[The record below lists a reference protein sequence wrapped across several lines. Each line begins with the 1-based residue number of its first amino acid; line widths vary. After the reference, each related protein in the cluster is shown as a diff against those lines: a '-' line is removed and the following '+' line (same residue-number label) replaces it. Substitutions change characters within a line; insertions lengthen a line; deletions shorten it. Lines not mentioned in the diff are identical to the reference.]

1 MKKTYAGNA
10 MEKPT
15 YRGLAEIEVMKKLQE
30 YGYNELPSTVRQRNF
45 LTIGFEAIKEPMIL
59 LLLIAGVIYLV
70 LGDPREAIVLLIFVV
85 VIITILIFQQQ
96 KTEHVLEALRDLTSP
111 RALVIRDGKY
121 KRIAGK
127 EVVIEDI
134 IVLKEGDRIAA
145 DAILLTCHD
154 LRVNE
159 SLLTGESIS
168 VSKIKSDKD
177 QLKKPQPGGDDSPY
191 VYSGTMVT
199 QGQGIAKVIA
209 TGTKTEI
216 GKIGKIIQEIKPE
229 KTPLQKMTNR
239 LVRNLVI
246 LGLILCAIIIVV
258 YGFTRGSWL
267 GGILAGITFAMATL
281 PEEFPVI
288 LTVFFALGAWRI
300 SKLQVLT
307 RQIPAIET
315 LGATTVLCVDKTGTL
330 TLNQMK
336 VNELFSDGDAYTID
350 FEMKSVL
357 PDKYHEL
364 VEYSILASEIEPF
377 DAMEIA
383 IHELGKHYLG
393 NTKRLHSDRSL
404 IHEYELTP
412 NLLVMT
418 HVWEIPGQS
427 DYAVATKG
435 APETVYKLCH
445 LEEQT
450 TKELSNYAN
459 IMAKKG
465 LRVLGVAKAIFTGDH
480 WPKTPEGFKFSFLGL
495 VGLSDPIRSTAK
507 HAIDHCI
514 NAGVRVVMIT
524 GDYPITALAI
534 AKQLDFQTQDGIVTG
549 DDIEKKT
556 DASLKEKVN
565 KANIFARILPKQ
577 KLKII
582 HILKSNGEVVA
593 MTGDGVNDAPALKA
607 AHIGIAMGQRG
618 TDVAREASSIVLLN
632 DDLSSIVE
640 AIKLGRRIFDNIKKA
655 MAYIFAVHI
664 PIAGLTLIP
673 LIVGWPLLFFPIHIA
688 FLQLII
694 DPACS
699 IAFEAEPE
707 EKGIMNRPPRKLKKS
722 IFSRRMI
729 VVSII
734 QGIIVLIICLSIYG
748 IAIFLNKTENE
759 ARALAFTTLVIANLC
774 LILTNRSW
782 SNTII
787 ENIKKPNPAMWWII
801 GGAVVFISAALFV
814 PFMRHLFHFDSLNL
828 NDIVLCITAGIFSI
842 VWFELIKI
850 ISKKFKLKLD
860 EL

>member
-1 MKKTYAGNA
+1 
-10 MEKPT
+10 MEKPI
-15 YRGLAEIEVMKKLQE
+15 YNGLSEIEVVKKLKEQ
-30 YGYNELPSTVRQRNF
+30 GYNELPATIKQRNW
-45 LTIGFEAIKEPMIL
+45 LTIALEAIREPMIL
-59 LLLIAGVIYLV
+59 LLLIAGAIYLV
-70 LGDPREAIVLLIFVV
+70 LGDPKEAIVLLIFVA
-85 VIITILIFQQQ
+85 VIIVILVFQQR

-111 RALVIRDGKY
+111 RALVIRDNIY
-121 KRIAGK
+121 KRIAGR
-127 EVVIEDI
+127 EVVVEDI
-134 IVLKEGDRIAA
+134 VVLKEGDRIPA

-159 SLLTGESIS
+159 SMLTGEAIS
-168 VSKIKSDKD
+168 VSKKKSDDNIPKN
-177 QLKKPQPGGDDSPY
+177 QQPGGDNLPY

-216 GKIGKIIQEIKPE
+216 GKIGKVIQEIKPE
-229 KTPLQKMTNR
+229 KTPLQKMTGR
-239 LVRNLVI
+239 LVKNLVI
-246 LGLILCAIIIVV
+246 LGLSLCTIIIII

-330 TLNQMK
+330 TLNQMRVDELFIDK
-336 VNELFSDGDAYTID
+336 AYTVDFVNEP
-350 FEMKSVL
+350 VL
-357 PDKYHEL
+357 PSKYHDI
-364 VEYSILASEIEPF
+364 VEFSILASEIEPF

-383 IHELGKHYLG
+383 IHKLGEHYLKD
-393 NTKRLHSDRSL
+393 TKHLHADRTL

-412 NLLVMT
+412 DLLVIT
-418 HVWEIPGQS
+418 HVWKIPDQS
-427 DYAVATKG
+427 DYIVATKG
-435 APETVYKLCH
+435 SPEAVYKLCH
-445 LEEQT
+445 LDEET
-450 TKELSNYAN
+450 TKQQSNYAN
-459 IMAKKG
+459 SMAKKG

-480 WPKTPEGFKFSFLGL
+480 WPKTPQGFKFEFLGL
-495 VGLSDPIRSTAK
+495 VGLSDPVRPSAK
-507 HAIDHCI
+507 HAIDHCHR
-514 NAGVRVVMIT
+514 AGVRVVMIT
-524 GDYPITALAI
+524 GDYPTTALAI
-534 AKQLDFQTQDGIVTG
+534 AKQLGMQKHDEIITGNEIVKTT
-549 DDIEKKT
+549 DD
-556 DASLKEKVN
+556 SLKEQVN
-565 KANIFARILPKQ
+565 KTNIFARILPRQ

-582 HILKSNGEVVA
+582 HILKSNDEIVA

-640 AIKLGRRIFDNIKKA
+640 AIKLGRRIFNNIKKA

-707 EKGIMNRPPRKLKKS
+707 EKNIMNRPPRKLQRS

-729 VVSII
+729 VLSII
-734 QGIIVLIICLSIYG
+734 QGIIVLIISLSIYG
-748 IAIFLNKTENE
+748 SALYINKTEDE

-782 SNTII
+782 SGTII
-787 ENIKKPNPAMWWII
+787 ENIQKPNSAMWWII
-801 GGAVVFISAALFV
+801 GGALVLISAALFI
-814 PFMRHLFHFDSLNL
+814 PFMRHLFHFDFLHL
-828 NDIVLCITAGIFSI
+828 NDIILCLTAGIFSI

-860 EL
+860 E

>member
-1 MKKTYAGNA
+1 
-10 MEKPT
+10 MEKISFN
-15 YRGLAEIEVMKKLQE
+15 GLSEIEANQKLKE
-30 YGYNELPSTVRQRNF
+30 HGYNELPSTIRHRNF
-45 LTIGFEAIKEPMIL
+45 LTIALEAIQEPMIL
-59 LLLIAGVIYLV
+59 LLLIAGAIYLV
-70 LGDPREAIVLLIFVV
+70 LGDPKEAIVLLIFVL
-85 VIITILIFQQQ
+85 VIITILVFQQR

-111 RALVIRDGKY
+111 RALVIRDGNY
-121 KRIAGK
+121 KRIAGR
-127 EVVIEDI
+127 EVVLEDI
-134 IVLKEGDRIAA
+134 LVLKEGDRIPA

-159 SLLTGESIS
+159 SMLTGEAIS
-168 VSKIKSDKD
+168 VSKIKLDDIK
-177 QLKKPQPGGDDSPY
+177 LKTPSPGGDDSPY

-209 TGTKTEI
+209 TGANTEI
-216 GKIGKIIQEIKPE
+216 GKIGKVIQEIKPE
-229 KTPLQKMTNR
+229 KTPLQKMTHR

-246 LGLILCAIIIVV
+246 LGLSLCAIIILI

-330 TLNQMK
+330 TLNQMR
-336 VNELFSDGDAYTID
+336 VNELFIDNDAHTID
-350 FEMKSVL
+350 FANETVL
-357 PDKYHEL
+357 PDKYHEII
-364 VEYSILASEIEPF
+364 EFSILASEIEPF

-383 IHELGKHYLG
+383 IHQLGEHYLK
-393 NTKRLHSDRSL
+393 NTKHLHPNRIL

-412 NLLVMT
+412 DLLVMT
-418 HVWEIPGQS
+418 HVWKTSSQS
-427 DYAVATKG
+427 DYIVATKG
-435 APETVYKLCH
+435 APEAVYKLCH
-445 LEEQT
+445 LDAQT
-450 TKELSNYAN
+450 TKQLSNYAN
-459 IMAKKG
+459 TMAKKG
-465 LRVLGVAKAIFTGDH
+465 LRVLGVGKAVFNGEQ
-480 WPKTPEGFKFSFLGL
+480 WPKTPEGFKFQFLGL
-495 VGLSDPIRSTAK
+495 IGLSDPIRPTAK
-507 HAIDHCI
+507 HAIDHCHS
-514 NAGVRVVMIT
+514 AGIRVVMIT
-524 GDYPITALAI
+524 GDYPTTALAI
-534 AKQLDFQTQDGIVTG
+534 AKQLDMQKHDEIVTG
-549 DDIEKKT
+549 NEIEKTT
-556 DASLKEKVN
+556 DVNLKEKIN
-565 KANIFARILPKQ
+565 KTNIFARILPRQ

-582 HILKSNGEVVA
+582 YMLKSNDEIVA

-607 AHIGIAMGQRG
+607 AHIGIAMGERG

-707 EKGIMNRPPRKLKKS
+707 EKNIMNRPPRKLQKS

-729 VVSII
+729 VLSII
-734 QGIIVLIICLSIYG
+734 QGIIVLMISLSIYG
-748 IAIFLNKTENE
+748 IALFFNKTENE
-759 ARALAFTTLVIANLC
+759 ARALAFTTLIIANLC

-782 SNTII
+782 SGTIL
-787 ENIKKPNPAMWWII
+787 ENFKKPNPSMWWII
-801 GGAVVFISAALFV
+801 GGGLIFISAALYI
-814 PFMRHLFHFDSLNL
+814 PFMRHLFHFDFLHF
-828 NDIVLCITAGIFSI
+828 NDIILCLTAGIFST
-842 VWFELIKI
+842 VWFELSKI
-850 ISKKFKLKLD
+850 ISKKFKFKLD
-860 EL
+860 ER

>member
-1 MKKTYAGNA
+1 
-10 MEKPT
+10 MEKLICN
-15 YRGLAEIEVMKKLQE
+15 GLSEIEADKKLKE
-30 YGYNELPSTVRQRNF
+30 HGYNELPSTIRQRNF
-45 LTIGFEAIKEPMIL
+45 LTIALEAIREPMIL
-59 LLLIAGVIYLV
+59 LLLIAGAIYLV
-70 LGDPREAIVLLIFVV
+70 LGDPKEAIVLLIFVL
-85 VIITILIFQQQ
+85 VIITILVFQQR

-121 KRIAGK
+121 QRIAGR
-127 EVVIEDI
+127 EVVLEDI
-134 IVLKEGDRIAA
+134 LVLKEGDRIPA

-159 SLLTGESIS
+159 SMLTGEAIS
-168 VSKIKSDKD
+168 VSKIKVDDYK
-177 QLKKPQPGGDDSPY
+177 LKKRQPGGDNSPY

-209 TGTKTEI
+209 TGTNTEI
-216 GKIGKIIQEIKPE
+216 GKIGKVIQEIKPE
-229 KTPLQKMTNR
+229 KTPLQKMTHQ

-246 LGLILCAIIIVV
+246 LGLSLCAIIILI

-307 RQIPAIET
+307 RQIPAVET

-330 TLNQMK
+330 TLNQMR
-336 VNELFSDGDAYTID
+336 VNELFIDKDAYTVD
-350 FEMKSVL
+350 FVNETVL
-357 PDKYHEL
+357 PNKYHEL
-364 VEYSILASEIEPF
+364 VEFSILASEIEPF

-383 IHELGKHYLG
+383 IHQLGEHYLK
-393 NTKRLHSDRSL
+393 NTKHLHSDRTL

-412 NLLVMT
+412 HLLVMT
-418 HVWEIPGQS
+418 HVWKIPDQS
-427 DYAVATKG
+427 DYIVATKG
-435 APETVYKLCH
+435 APEAVYKLCH
-445 LEEQT
+445 LDEET
-450 TKELSNYAN
+450 TKQLSNYAN
-459 IMAKKG
+459 AMAKKG

-480 WPKTPEGFKFSFLGL
+480 WPKTPEGFKFQFLGL
-495 VGLSDPIRSTAK
+495 VGLSDPIRPTAK
-507 HAIDHCI
+507 HAIDHCHS
-514 NAGVRVVMIT
+514 AGVRVVMIT
-524 GDYPITALAI
+524 GDYPTTALAI
-534 AKQLDFQTQDGIVTG
+534 AKQLDMQKHDEIITG
-549 DDIEKKT
+549 NEIEKTT
-556 DASLKEKVN
+556 DDNLKEKVN
-565 KANIFARILPKQ
+565 KTNIFARILPRQ

-582 HILKSNGEVVA
+582 HTLKSNDEIVA

-707 EKGIMNRPPRKLKKS
+707 EKNIMNRPPRKLQKS

-729 VVSII
+729 VLSII
-734 QGIIVLIICLSIYG
+734 QGIIVLIISLSIYG
-748 IAIFLNKTENE
+748 AALFLNKTENE

-782 SNTII
+782 SGTIV
-787 ENIKKPNPAMWWII
+787 ENIQKPNSAMWWII
-801 GGAVVFISAALFV
+801 GGGLVFISAALFI
-814 PFMRHLFHFDSLNL
+814 PFMRRLFHFDFLHL
-828 NDIVLCITAGIFSI
+828 NDIILCLTAGIFSI

-850 ISKKFKLKLD
+850 ISKKLKLKLD

>member
-1 MKKTYAGNA
+1 
-10 MEKPT
+10 MEKT
-15 YRGLAEIEVMKKLQE
+15 ICNGLSEIEASKKLKE
-30 YGYNELPSTVRQRNF
+30 YGYNEIPSTIKQRNIF
-45 LTIGFEAIKEPMIL
+45 IIALEAIREPMIL
-59 LLLIAGVIYLV
+59 LLLIAGAIYLV
-70 LGDPREAIVLLIFVV
+70 LGDPKEAIVLLIFVF
-85 VIITILIFQQQ
+85 VIIIILIFQQR
-96 KTEHVLEALRDLTSP
+96 KTEHVLEALRDLSSP

-121 KRIAGK
+121 KRIAGR
-127 EVVIEDI
+127 EVVLKDI
-134 IVLKEGDRIAA
+134 LVLKEGDRIPA
-145 DAILLTCHD
+145 DAILLACHD

-159 SLLTGESIS
+159 SLLTGEAVS
-168 VSKIKSDKD
+168 VSKIKSSVNK
-177 QLKKPQPGGDDSPY
+177 LKKLQPGGDDSPY

-199 QGQGIAKVIA
+199 QGQGIAEVIA
-209 TGTKTEI
+209 TGTNTEI

-229 KTPLQKMTNR
+229 KTPLQKMTQR
-239 LVRNLVI
+239 LVRNLVFV
-246 LGLILCAIIIVV
+246 GLSLCAIIILI

-300 SKLQVLT
+300 SKLHVLT

-330 TLNQMK
+330 TLNQMR
-336 VNELFSDGDAYTID
+336 VAELFIDNDGYTVN
-350 FEMKSVL
+350 FENKATL
-357 PDKYHEL
+357 PEKYHEI
-364 VEYSILASEIEPF
+364 VEFSILASEIEPF
-377 DAMEIA
+377 DAMEMA
-383 IHELGKHYLG
+383 IHQLGEHYLK
-393 NTKRLHSDRSL
+393 NTKHLHPGRTL
-404 IHEYELTP
+404 IYEYELTP
-412 NLLVMT
+412 DLLVMT
-418 HVWEIPGQS
+418 HVWEMSNQS
-427 DYAVATKG
+427 PYIVATKG
-435 APETVYKLCH
+435 APEAVYKLCH
-445 LEEQT
+445 LDEATIKQ
-450 TKELSNYAN
+450 LSIAAN

-465 LRVLGVAKAIFTGDH
+465 LRVLGVARATFTGNQ
-480 WPKTPEGFKFSFLGL
+480 WPKTPQGFTFQFLGL
-495 VGLSDPIRSTAK
+495 IGLSDPIRPTAK
-507 HAIDHCI
+507 HAIDHCH
-514 NAGVRVVMIT
+514 NAGIRVVMIT
-524 GDYPITALAI
+524 GDYPTTALAI
-534 AKQLDFQTQDGIVTG
+534 AKQLDMQKNDEIVTG
-549 DDIEKKT
+549 NDIEKRT

-565 KANIFARILPKQ
+565 KTNIFARILPRQ
-577 KLKII
+577 KLRII
-582 HILKSNGEVVA
+582 QMLKSNAEIVA

-699 IAFEAEPE
+699 IAFEAEPDE
-707 EKGIMNRPPRKLKKS
+707 QGIMNRPPRKLRKS

-729 VVSII
+729 VLSIT
-734 QGIIVLIICLSIYG
+734 QGIIVLIISLGIYG
-748 IAIFLNKTENE
+748 IALFLNKTENE

-782 SNTII
+782 SGTIV
-787 ENIKKPNPAMWWII
+787 ENIQKPNRAMWWII
-801 GGAVVFISAALFV
+801 GGALVFISAALFI
-814 PFMRHLFHFDSLNL
+814 PFLQHLFHFDLLHLDDIILSL
-828 NDIVLCITAGIFSI
+828 TAGIFSI

-850 ISKKFKLKLD
+850 VSKKFNLKLD

>member
-1 MKKTYAGNA
+1 
-10 MEKPT
+10 MEKPI
-15 YRGLAEIEVMKKLQE
+15 YNGLSETEVLTKLKTN
-30 YGYNELPSTVRQRNF
+30 GYNEIPSTVRQRNF
-45 LTIGFEAIKEPMIL
+45 LTIGLEAIREPMIL
-59 LLLIAGVIYLV
+59 LLLVAGVIYLV
-70 LGDPREAIVLLIFVV
+70 LGDPKEAIVLLVFVL
-85 VIITILIFQQQ
+85 VIIIILVFQQR

-121 KRIAGK
+121 QRIAGR
-127 EVVIEDI
+127 EVVLDDI
-134 IVLKEGDRIAA
+134 LVLKEGDRISA

-159 SLLTGESIS
+159 SMLTGEAVS
-168 VSKIKSDKD
+168 VSKIKSDDNK
-177 QLKKPQPGGDDSPY
+177 LKKRQPGGDDSPF
-191 VYSGTMVT
+191 VYMGTMVT

-209 TGTKTEI
+209 TGVNSEI
-216 GKIGKIIQEIKPE
+216 GKIGKVIQEIKPE
-229 KTPLQKMTNR
+229 KTPLQKMTHR
-239 LVRNLVI
+239 LVRNLAI
-246 LGLILCAIIIVV
+246 LGLTLCVIIILI

-307 RQIPAIET
+307 RQMPAIET

-330 TLNQMK
+330 TLNQMG
-336 VNELFSDGDAYTID
+336 VNELLVDQDTY
-350 FEMKSVL
+350 SVDIVNESSL
-357 PDKYHEL
+357 PNKYHEL
-364 VEYSILASEIEPF
+364 VEFSILASELEPF

-383 IHELGKHYLG
+383 IHQLGDHYLKD
-393 NTKRLHSDRSL
+393 TKQLHPDRTL
-404 IHEYELTP
+404 VHEYELTP
-412 NLLVMT
+412 DLLVIT
-418 HVWEIPGQS
+418 HVWKIQDQS
-427 DYAVATKG
+427 NYVVATKG
-435 APETVYKLCH
+435 APEAVYKLCH
-445 LEEQT
+445 LDEKTIKQ
-450 TKELSNYAN
+450 LSKYAN
-459 IMAKKG
+459 TMAKKG
-465 LRVLGVAKAIFTGDH
+465 LRVLGVAKANFSSNV
-480 WPKTPEGFKFSFLGL
+480 WPKTPEGFNFQFVGL
-495 VGLSDPIRSTAK
+495 IGLSDPIRPTAK
-507 HAIDHCI
+507 HAIDHCH
-514 NAGVRVVMIT
+514 NAGIRVVMIT
-524 GDYPITALAI
+524 GDYPTTALAI
-534 AKQLDFQTQDGIVTG
+534 AKQLDMQKHDGIITG
-549 DDIEKKT
+549 NDLEKET
-556 DASLKEKVN
+556 YISLKERMN
-565 KANIFARILPKQ
+565 RTNIFARILPRQ

-582 HILKSNGEVVA
+582 HALKSNNEIVA

-618 TDVAREASSIVLLN
+618 TDVAREASSIILLN

-655 MAYIFAVHI
+655 MAYIFAVHV

-707 EKGIMNRPPRKLKKS
+707 EKNIMNRPPRKLQKS
-722 IFSRRMI
+722 LFSRRMI
-729 VVSII
+729 VLSIT
-734 QGIIVLIICLSIYG
+734 QGIIVLIISLGIYG
-748 IAIFLNKTENE
+748 IALFLDKNANE

-782 SNTII
+782 SRTIV
-787 ENIKKPNPAMWWII
+787 ENFKKPNQAIWWII
-801 GGAVVFISAALFV
+801 GGGLVFLGAALYI
-814 PFMRHLFHFDSLNL
+814 PFMRHLFHFDYLHL
-828 NDIVLCITAGIFSI
+828 NDIILCLTAGVFSI
-842 VWFELIKI
+842 IWFELIKI

>member
-1 MKKTYAGNA
+1 
-10 MEKPT
+10 MEEPT
-15 YRGLAEIEVMKKLQE
+15 YNGLSAIAASKKLKE
-30 YGYNELPSTVRQRNF
+30 YGYNELPSTIKQRSI
-45 LTIGFEAIKEPMIL
+45 LTIALEAIREPMIL
-59 LLLIAGVIYLV
+59 LLLIAGAIYLI
-70 LGDPREAIVLLIFVV
+70 LGDPKEAIILLIFVF
-85 VIITILIFQQQ
+85 VIITILIFQQR

-111 RALVIRDGKY
+111 RALVIRDGKS
-121 KRIAGK
+121 KRIAGR
-127 EVVIEDI
+127 EVVLGDI
-134 IVLKEGDRIAA
+134 LILKEGDRIAA
-145 DAILLTCHD
+145 DAVLLTCHD

-168 VSKIKSDKD
+168 VSKLKSNNIESR
-177 QLKKPQPGGDDSPY
+177 KKPSPGGDNSSY

-209 TGTKTEI
+209 IGINTEI
-216 GKIGKIIQEIKPE
+216 GKIGKIIEEIKPE
-229 KTPLQKMTNR
+229 KTPLQKMTQH
-239 LVRNLVI
+239 LVRNLV
-246 LGLILCAIIIVV
+246 LVGLSLCTIIILI
-258 YGFTRGSWL
+258 YGFIRGSWL
-267 GGILAGITFAMATL
+267 AGILAGITFAMATL

-315 LGATTVLCVDKTGTL
+315 LGATTVLCLDKTGTL

-336 VNELFSDGDAYTID
+336 VNELYLDHDAYTNI
-350 FEMKSVL
+350 FENGALL

-364 VEYSILASEIEPF
+364 VEFSILASEIEPF

-383 IHELGKHYLG
+383 IHQLGEHHLKATQH
-393 NTKRLHSDRSL
+393 LHSDRIL

-418 HVWEIPGQS
+418 HVWKTSHQS
-427 DYAVATKG
+427 DYIVATKG

-445 LEEQT
+445 LDLET
-450 TKELSNYAN
+450 IKNLANHAN

-465 LRVLGVAKAIFTGDH
+465 LRVLGVAKASFRGNQ
-480 WPKTPEGFKFSFLGL
+480 WPKTPEGFKFQFLGL
-495 VGLSDPIRSTAK
+495 IGLFDPIRPTAK
-507 HAIDHCI
+507 HAIDCCH
-514 NAGVRVVMIT
+514 NAGIRVVMIT
-524 GDYPITALAI
+524 GDYPKTALAI
-534 AKQLDFQTQDGIVTG
+534 AEQLQIQNNSEIITGYDFENQT
-549 DDIEKKT
+549 DD
-556 DASLKEKVN
+556 SLKEKIN
-565 KANIFARILPKQ
+565 KTNIFARILPKQ

-582 HILKSNGEVVA
+582 HILKSNDEIVA

-618 TDVAREASSIVLLN
+618 TDVAREASAIVLLN

-694 DPACS
+694 DPASS
-699 IAFEAEPE
+699 IAFEAETE
-707 EKGIMNRPPRKLKKS
+707 EKDIMDRPPRKLGNS

-729 VVSII
+729 VISLI
-734 QGIIVLIICLSIYG
+734 QGFIVLIISLSIYG
-748 IAIFLNKTENE
+748 SALYLNKTENE

-782 SNTII
+782 SGTIV
-787 ENIKKPNPAMWWII
+787 ENIKRPNPAMWWII
-801 GGAVVFISAALFV
+801 GGGLVFISAALFI
-814 PFMRHLFHFDSLNL
+814 PFMRHLFHFDLL
-828 NDIVLCITAGIFSI
+828 HVNDLILCLTAGIFSI
-842 VWFELIKI
+842 LWFELIKI
-850 ISKKFKLKLD
+850 ISKKFKIKLD
-860 EL
+860 NTF